1 MAQGSAAPRE
11 TRLALVMNGGVS
23 LAVWMGGVSAE
34 IDRLRRAGRESPGGD
49 RVLEL
54 WDALVGALGVR
65 VTVDVI
71 AGTSAGGLNGAA
83 LAASIARG
91 TSLPDLRQTWLD
103 VASIGRLAGDENQP
117 KGGERQSVL
126 NGEMF
131 AVAIHDVFR
140 RIAGPGRAVP
150 EIGGL
155 SPESVDA
162 LAAALA
168 EEAKSPRAVVLYT
181 TATSLR
187 GRGTTYA
194 DETGTRFGQLEYRVV
209 CTFRR
214 DLRGHDEFAG
224 AEATDRLSRA
234 ARASASFPVA
244 FQPTFFRAAE
254 AAGDAGPGTEG
265 PGMAA
270 ISDMGGQSRWVID
283 GGVLDNEPFGPVLD
297 EVSRR
302 PVDADVDRVVAY
314 VVPEGGL
321 VQTHPDAFDQKQGMI
336 GPTMAALSLPREVN
350 LANQL
355 DRLRQM
361 ERDARACRDDDRE
374 LFDRAAAGRL
384 DGAVEGLFDQYRA
397 WRLAAAVWEARTV
410 GTDTRDTTVQ
420 MLSAPAEMGEAGRS
434 EAHDWLPTEADL
446 GLGDRWRWGVSAAE
460 RLLRLAMSLA
470 RGRAR
475 ANPGDAAVSR
485 ALVALSAAVWEVQAE
500 RARARAT
507 LAGKVAA
514 AGGAGMSDR
523 QVLALLDAHYASPD
537 AREAEAAILRTLR
550 FALGHLEE
558 AGGADGFV
566 TAALKVE
573 VVRRAAAGTDPYT
586 PTPRFRFYRFGANC
600 GSPLVAGGKP
610 PDNKL
615 LGLRVGHFGGF
626 LDRSWRAYDWAWGRM
641 DGATQLIGMLV
652 NPRALEAR
660 FGDGAAA
667 DLGDAEAN
675 EALADLRLNWSDAD
689 ALKRLR
695 DALVRRFHRAILAE
709 ELPTIAEAMGD
720 AAPEGDGDDAARFNA
735 IVEAIPRVT
744 VDDLRASEGGHETTA
759 RLVADGLVALS
770 SDPKLPMRAHLDDLL
785 RLAAKA
791 DLGYEHVR
799 GALHRLVHRGD

>member
-1 MAQGSAAPRE
+1 
-11 TRLALVMNGGVS
+11 MNGGVS

-34 IDRLRRAGRESPGGD
+34 IDRLRRAGREDAGHD
-49 RVLEL
+49 QVLRLWEEL
-54 WDALVGALGVR
+54 VAALRVR

-83 LAASIARG
+83 LATSIARG
-91 TSLPDLRQTWLD
+91 TRLPDLRQTWLD
-103 VASIGRLAGDENQP
+103 VASIGRLAGNEDQP
-117 KGGERQSVL
+117 DGTRPSVL

-131 AVAIHDVFR
+131 AVAIHDVFG
-140 RIAGPGRAVP
+140 RIPDSGRPPATV
-150 EIGGL
+150 EGL
-155 SPESVDA
+155 SEESVEA

-168 EEAKSPRAVVLYT
+168 GEAESPSAVALFT

-187 GRGTTYA
+187 GRPTTYA
-194 DETGTRFGQLEYRVV
+194 DETGVRFGQLEYRVV

-214 DLRGHDEFAG
+214 DLRGSDGFAG

-244 FQPTFFRAAE
+244 FQPTFFRAAG
-254 AAGDAGPGTEG
+254 AAGDAGPATEG

-270 ISDMGGQSRWVID
+270 ISDMGDQSRWVID

-297 EVSRR
+297 EVARR
-302 PVDADVDRVVAY
+302 PIDADVDRVVAY

-321 VQTHPDAFDQKQGMI
+321 VHTAADGFDDRQGMI

-361 ERDARACRDDDRE
+361 ERDARARRDDDRE
-374 LFDRAAAGRL
+374 LFDRAAGGHL
-384 DGAVEGLFDQYRA
+384 DAAVEELFDQYRA

-410 GTDTRDTTVQ
+410 AAETREATVQ
-420 MLSAPAEMGEAGRS
+420 MLSAPAELVDPATGAIR
-434 EAHDWLPTEADL
+434 DWLPTADDL
-446 GLGDRWRWGVSAAE
+446 GLGDRWRWGPSAAE
-460 RLLRLAMSLA
+460 RVLRLAMSLA
-470 RGRAR
+470 RGAAR
-475 ANPGDAAVSR
+475 DHPDDPKISR
-485 ALVALSAAVWEVQAE
+485 ALVALSAAVWDIQQQRQEGLDAL
-500 RARARAT
+500 RRK
-507 LAGKVAA
+507 L
-514 AGGAGMSDR
+514 GGAELSDPD
-523 QVLALLDAHYASPD
+523 VLAALDAHYASPA
-537 AREAEAAILRTLR
+537 AREREAAILRTLR
-550 FALGHLEE
+550 FALERS
-558 AGGADGFV
+558 AGDAGAFAA
-566 TAALKVE
+566 AALKVE
-573 VVRRAAAGTDPYT
+573 VVRRAAAGTDPYA

-600 GSPLVAGGKP
+600 GSPLVAGGEP

-641 DGATQLIGMLV
+641 DGATQLIGMLT

-660 FGDGAAA
+660 FGEGTDA
-667 DLGDAEAN
+667 DLGDAAAN
-675 EALADLRLNWSDAD
+675 AALEALRKAGWSDTA

-695 DALVRRFHRAILAE
+695 EALVERFHRAILAE
-709 ELPTIAEAMGD
+709 ELPVIVEAMGD
-720 AAPEGDGDDAARFNA
+720 AAPPGDGDDAARFNA

-744 VDDLRASEGGHETTA
+744 VDDLRASEGGRETTA

-770 SDPKLPMRAHLDDLL
+770 ADPRLPLRAHLDHVL
-785 RLAAKA
+785 RGAAKA
-791 DLGYEHVR
+791 ELGYEHVR
-799 GALHRLVHRGD
+799 GWLHHLIHRDG